1 MLDTNSK
8 GTANAASL
16 ADESLSTAR
25 RSFGTDAARRPA
37 GDLTRYQHTFVI
49 SSLVATF
56 APCKPE
62 DSS

>member
-8 GTANAASL
+8 ETADAASL
-16 ADESLSTAR
+16 VNVSLATTR
-25 RSFGTDAARRPA
+25 RSFGTDAAWLPA
-37 GDLTRYQHTFVI
+37 GDLIGYQHTFVI